1 MSGVEPHFQLI
12 NAESG
17 QRLKAVEAAVLSLT
31 VEESADNQSDILN
44 LRLDASR
51 LQVLPKSGTLL
62 EVRMGYAGESLY
74 MLGTFRVAE
83 KSLSGPPFTLS
94 IRAFAD
100 DFNAP
105 WKEKRTGE
113 WSDTTL
119 GDILLEVAFRNDLS
133 AGIHEQYMYEPVHY
147 LAQTQESDMHLVSR
161 LAERYGAYG
170 TIKRERLFFHPPI
183 VPDQDDIIR
192 LELNALTR
200 FSFNWMDKPRYDTIK
215 ANWVDVNSNVS
226 HTVVYDGDGW
236 LAPSPAVSEPGS
248 IPDRAVQSGGAVFE
262 LPTRF
267 TSELAAK
274 RALKTKWKSL
284 HRLKAQGR
292 LTLPGRGDLISKR
305 QVEVSGF
312 SEVLDGQRWEILR
325 SRHSFTNSGYVTE
338 VELRAV

>member
-1 MSGVEPHFQLI
+1 MSGVEPVFQLI

-17 QRLKAVEAAVLSLT
+17 QRLEAVERAVLSLT
-31 VEESADNQSDILN
+31 VEESADSQSDSLN

-51 LQVLPKSGTLL
+51 LQVLPRSGTML
-62 EVRMGYAGESLY
+62 EVRMGYAGQPLY

-94 IRAFAD
+94 IHAFAD

-133 AGIHEQYMYEPVHY
+133 AGIHEQYMYEPIQY

-170 TIKRERLFFHPPI
+170 TIKREGLFFHPPI
-183 VPDQDDIIR
+183 VPEEDIIR
-192 LELNALTR
+192 LELNGLTR

-215 ANWVDVNSNVS
+215 ANWADVNSNIS

-236 LAPSPAVSEPGS
+236 LGEAHGV
-248 IPDRAVQSGGAVFE
+248 VFE

-274 RALKTKWKSL
+274 RALKAKWESL
-284 HRLKAQGR
+284 HRLKAHGR

-305 QVEVSGF
+305 QIEVSGF
-312 SEVLDGQRWEILR
+312 SEALDGQRCEILR
-325 SRHSFTNSGYVTE
+325 SRHSFTNGGYVTE